1 MNPQID
7 PNMKSTMKK
16 CLLAS
21 LMAVASLN
29 LSAEV
34 RLPSVICDGMVLQRG
49 QPISIWGWAD
59 SEGRWELNDILIGDV
74 FLCSGQSNME
84 LPIRRVTDMRYDRG
98 IKKVREYQK
107 VWESVRPYVDSE
119 RWEAVRDKFVIQES
133 DARWWNNRKDLLRN

>member
-16 CLLAS
+16 CVLAS

-34 RLPSVICDGMVLQRG
+34 RLPSAICDGMVLQRG

-74 FLCSGQSNME
+74 FLCSGHSNIE
-84 LPIRRVTDMRYDRG
+84 EDQAGHETP
-98 IKKVREYQK
+98 
-107 VWESVRPYVDSE
+107 
-119 RWEAVRDKFVIQES
+119 
-133 DARWWNNRKDLLRN
+133 